1 MSLGSPAM
9 PLPPGAEPPPGIV
22 VPASDTVPGPKR
34 PGGTVRRA
42 ADLLRR
48 IFLGVAGIFFF
59 ILGIALMKTTAG
71 DLAGTL
77 QPIFGTFAGRPW
89 HALAFGWL
97 AAYVVLS
104 GSPVAAFTLGLYA
117 SNPPLIDE
125 TTAYFMIMGS
135 RLGAAFI
142 VLVIGAV
149 ALARGQPREK
159 CLAMGVLSFLVTYSI
174 YIPAI
179 LLGWGLI
186 QLGAL
191 HWFQLSTPTAVL
203 DSIGWIFDPAVD
215 RVIGVTGPILAFLVA
230 LVAIYVGLALFDRA
244 FGRREEKELKS
255 PRMHL
260 YLRHPMLSFVIG
272 ALVTLA
278 STSVSLSF
286 GLLVPLY
293 LNGYIDRKEIVPYMM
308 GANIT
313 TFIDTLIAAFV
324 LGGGLAANIV
334 FIEMAS
340 VFFFSV
346 LALTSYGRYSHAVD
360 AAYRFI
366 FHKNWALGAFIV
378 LLFAVPLFLLLVV

>member
-1 MSLGSPAM
+1 M
-9 PLPPGAEPPPGIV
+9 PPHSGADSPPG
-22 VPASDTVPGPKR
+22 PAATAPDGVSRPDR
-34 PGGTVRRA
+34 PGGTVRKVG
-42 ADLLRR
+42 DLVRR
-48 IFLGVAGIFFF
+48 ILLGVAGILFF
-59 ILGIALMKTTAG
+59 ILGIELMKTTAG

-104 GSPVAAFTLGLYA
+104 GSPVAAFTLGLYS

-191 HWFQLSTPTAVL
+191 RWFELATPTPVL
-203 DSIGWIFDPAVD
+203 DLISRMFDPAVAL
-215 RVIGVTGPILAFLVA
+215 VIRITGPILGFLVA
-230 LVAIYVGLALFDRA
+230 LVAIYTGLALFDRA
-244 FGRREEKELKS
+244 FGRREERELKS

-260 YLRHPMLSFVIG
+260 YLRRPMLSFVIG

-293 LNGYIDRKEIVPYMM
+293 LNGYIDRREIVPYMM

-340 VFFFSV
+340 VFFFSI
-346 LALTSYGRYSHAVD
+346 LALNSYGRYSQAVD
-360 AAYRFI
+360 AAYRFV
-366 FHKNWALGAFIV
+366 FHKNWALGAFII
-378 LLFAVPLFLLLVV
+378 LLFAVPLFLLVV

>member
-1 MSLGSPAM
+1 MSSGSPAVSS
-9 PLPPGAEPPPGIV
+9 PPGPESHPGPRTESSTSTQPPP
-22 VPASDTVPGPKR
+22 
-34 PGGTVRRA
+34 RA
-42 ADLLRR
+42 PETLQKVTDVLRR
-48 IFLGVAGIFFF
+48 VALGVAGIFLF
-59 ILGIALMKTTAG
+59 ILGIELMKTTAG

-77 QPIFGTFAGRPW
+77 QPIFGTFTGRPW

-97 AAYVVLS
+97 SAYAVLS
-104 GSPVAAFTLGLYA
+104 GSPVAAFTLGLY
-117 SNPPLIDE
+117 SSSPPLIDE
-125 TTAYFMIMGS
+125 PTAYFMIMGS

-179 LLGWGLI
+179 LLGWVLI
-186 QLGAL
+186 ELGAL
-191 HWFQLSTPTAVL
+191 HWFELGTPTIIL
-203 DSIGWIFDPAVD
+203 DWIGQVFDPVVA
-215 RVIGVTGPILAFLVA
+215 RIIGTSSPIFAFLVA
-230 LVAIYVGLALFDRA
+230 LVSIYAGLALFDRA
-244 FGRREEKELKS
+244 FGRREEKELRS
-255 PRMHL
+255 PRIHL
-260 YLRHPMLSFVIG
+260 YLRRPALSFVIG

-286 GLLVPLY
+286 GFLVPLY
-293 LNGYIDRKEIVPYMM
+293 LHGYIDRREIVPYMM

-324 LGGGLAANIV
+324 LGGGVAANIV

-340 VFFFSV
+340 VFLFSLV
-346 LALTSYGRYSHAVD
+346 ALKEYGRYSNAVD

-378 LLFAVPLFLLLVV
+378 LLFAVPLFLLVV

>member
-1 MSLGSPAM
+1 MSSDSPTM
-9 PLPPGAEPPPGIV
+9 PPHSGADSPPGLAAAATDEVSRPE
-22 VPASDTVPGPKR
+22 R
-34 PGGTVRRA
+34 PGGTVRKVG
-42 ADLLRR
+42 DLVPR
-48 IFLGVAGIFFF
+48 ILLGVAGILFF
-59 ILGIALMKTTAG
+59 ILGIELMKTTAG

-104 GSPVAAFTLGLYA
+104 GSPVAAFTLGLYS

-142 VLVIGAV
+142 VLAIGAV

-174 YIPAI
+174 YIPAL

-191 HWFQLSTPTAVL
+191 RWFELATPTPVL
-203 DSIGWIFDPAVD
+203 DLISWIFDPAVAL
-215 RVIGVTGPILAFLVA
+215 VIRLRGPILGFLVA
-230 LVAIYVGLALFDRA
+230 LVAIYAGLALFDRA
-244 FGRREEKELKS
+244 FGRREERELKS
-255 PRMHL
+255 PRIHL
-260 YLRHPMLSFVIG
+260 YLRRPMLSFVIG

-293 LNGYIDRKEIVPYMM
+293 LHGYIDRREIVPYMM

-340 VFFFSV
+340 VFFFSI
-346 LALTSYGRYSHAVD
+346 LALNSYGRYSQAVD
-360 AAYRFI
+360 AAYRFV
-366 FHKNWALGAFIV
+366 FHKNWALGAFII
-378 LLFAVPLFLLLVV
+378 LLFAVPLFLLVV

>member
-1 MSLGSPAM
+1 MPLGSPAVS
-9 PLPPGAEPPPGIV
+9 PSGPESR
-22 VPASDTVPGPKR
+22 PAPAPKVSEAAAT
-34 PGGTVRRA
+34 PGGA
-42 ADLLRR
+42 AGSPWRVADILRR
-48 IFLGVAGIFFF
+48 VFLGVAGIFFF
-59 ILGIALMKTTAG
+59 ILGIQLMKTTAG

-77 QPIFGTFAGRPW
+77 QPIVGTFTGRPW

-97 AAYVVLS
+97 SAYVVLS
-104 GSPVAAFTLGLYA
+104 GSPVAAFTLGLY
-117 SNPPLIDE
+117 SSRPPLVDE

-149 ALARGQPREK
+149 ALARGRPREK

-179 LLGWGLI
+179 VLGWLLI

-191 HWFQLSTPTAVL
+191 HWFALETPTVIL
-203 DSIGWIFDPAVD
+203 DLIGQIFDPVVA
-215 RVIGVTGPILAFLVA
+215 RIISASSPILAFLVA
-230 LVAIYVGLALFDRA
+230 LVSIYVGLALFDRA

-255 PRMHL
+255 PRIHL
-260 YLRHPMLSFVIG
+260 YLRHPALSFVVG

-293 LNGYIDRKEIVPYMM
+293 LNGYIDRREIVPYMM

-324 LGGGLAANIV
+324 LGGGIAANIV

-340 VFFFSV
+340 VTLFSL
-346 LALTSYGRYSHAVD
+346 LALAGYGRYSDALE

-366 FHKNWALGAFIV
+366 FHKNWALAVFIV
-378 LLFAVPLFLLLVV
+378 LLFAVPLFLLVV

>member
-1 MSLGSPAM
+1 MSSSSAAPSLSQPEPSPAS
-9 PLPPGAEPPPGIV
+9 AA
-22 VPASDTVPGPKR
+22 PASDAAPRLDQLGAIQ
-34 PGGTVRRA
+34 RRML
-42 ADLLRR
+42 DLLRR
-48 IFLGVAGIFFF
+48 TLLGIAGIFFF
-59 ILGIALMKTTAG
+59 ILGIELMKTTAG
-71 DLAGTL
+71 ALAGTL
-77 QPIFGTFAGRPW
+77 QPIFSTFEGRPW
-89 HALAFGWL
+89 HSLAFGWL
-97 AAYVVLS
+97 AAYVVLC

-117 SNPPLIDE
+117 SSPPPLVDE

-142 VLVIGAV
+142 VLVIGAI

-179 LLGWGLI
+179 LLGWALI
-186 QLGAL
+186 RLGAL
-191 HWFQLSTPTAVL
+191 HWFNLTTPTVVL
-203 DSIGWIFDPAVD
+203 NLIGRIFDPAVAQ
-215 RVIGVTGPILAFLVA
+215 VIGTTGPILAFLVA
-230 LVAIYVGLALFDRA
+230 LVGIYVGLTLFDRA

-255 PRMHL
+255 PRIHL
-260 YLRHPMLSFVIG
+260 YLRRPMLSFVIG

-293 LNGYIDRKEIVPYMM
+293 LNGYIDRREIVPYMM

-340 VFFFSV
+340 VFLFSI
-346 LALTSYGRYSHAVD
+346 LALSRYGAYSNAVD
-360 AAYRFI
+360 SAYRFI
-366 FHKNWALGAFIV
+366 FHKNWALASFIV
-378 LLFAVPLFLLLVV
+378 LLFAVPLFLLFVV